1 MPENTRSGSNS
12 TSSAPNMDAIDA
24 ARRAGFDDAP
34 LLGPGDVVLEGP
46 TYTIAWMIDGR
57 IETPA
62 LDLGIIHS
70 ITRDV
75 LLESAAR
82 LGRPL
87 FESSFSLERLLEA
100 DEVLALSTTKQ
111 VTPVVRIGTT
121 AIPVGEIGEAIV
133 AEFAAAVASETREA
147 GAAS

>member
-1 MPENTRSGSNS
+1 M
-12 TSSAPNMDAIDA
+12 AAIDA